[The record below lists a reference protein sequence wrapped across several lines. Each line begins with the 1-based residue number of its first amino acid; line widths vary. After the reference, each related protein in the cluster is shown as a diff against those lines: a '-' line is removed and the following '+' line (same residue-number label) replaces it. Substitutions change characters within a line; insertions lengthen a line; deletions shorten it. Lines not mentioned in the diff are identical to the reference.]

1 MEADMKIAV
10 IGAKGLPSRISGL
23 EVYVDNVCTGL
34 AEDFE
39 ITVFGRKRYCDE
51 IVKSYKGIRIVHI
64 PSINTKH
71 LDAVSYSFFATIAA
85 IFKGYDVFWYQALG
99 PAVTA
104 FLPKL
109 FGKKILSTVH
119 GLDWKREKFGKL
131 ASYVLKKGEKA
142 IAKYADGI
150 IVLNGSDA
158 SYFLKTWRRKTDV
171 IPNGVK
177 EARYAAAKSI
187 TENYGVNKGDYFLF
201 LSRLVPEKNVHCLI
215 QAFQELDTDK
225 KLIIAGKGVHT
236 SLYENE
242 VRKMA
247 RNSGNIQFAGYVEG
261 TLLEELYSN
270 AYAYILP
277 STIEG
282 QSIGLLEAMS
292 YGLPCIVSDIPE
304 NIGVIK
310 DAGLSFASNNA
321 GALRDILKFAID
333 HPVEL
338 KAMGIKARELAF
350 AEHDWEKTVR
360 RTKEAINR
368 CI

>member
-1 MEADMKIAV
+1 MKIAV

-23 EVYVDNVCTGL
+23 EVYVDNVCAGM
-34 AEDFE
+34 AKDFE

-51 IVKSYKGIRIVHI
+51 IVKRYKGIRIVHI
-64 PSINTKH
+64 PSVNTKH
-71 LDAVSYSFFATIAA
+71 LDAISYSFFATIAA
-85 IFKGYDVFWYQALG
+85 VFGGYDIFWYQALG

-104 FLPKL
+104 FIPKL

-150 IVLNGSDA
+150 IVLNESDA
-158 SYFLKTWRRKTDV
+158 GYFLKTWNRRADV
-171 IPNGVK
+171 IYNGVK
-177 EARYAAAKSI
+177 TARFAAANNI
-187 TENYGVNKGDYFLF
+187 TEKYGLKTGEYFLF

-215 QAFQELDTDK
+215 QAFQALDTDK

-242 VRKMA
+242 VKKMA
-247 RNSGNIQFAGYVEG
+247 RNSGNIQFTGYVEG
-261 TLLEELYSN
+261 ALLEELYSN

-304 NIGVIK
+304 NAGVIR
-310 DAGLSFASNNA
+310 DAGISFALNDM
-321 GALRDILKFAID
+321 GALRDVLQYAID

-338 KAMGIKARELAF
+338 KAMGVKARELALK
-350 AEHDWEKTVR
+350 EHDWKKTIR
-360 RTKEAINR
+360 STKEVIER

>member
-1 MEADMKIAV
+1 MKIAV

-23 EVYVDNVCTGL
+23 EVYVNNVCTGL
-34 AEDFE
+34 AADFE
-39 ITVFGRKRYCDE
+39 ITVFVRKRYCDE
-51 IVKSYKGIRIVHI
+51 IVKRYKGVRIVHI

-85 IFKGYDVFWYQALG
+85 IFGGYDIFWYQALG

-150 IVLNGSDA
+150 IVLNESDA
-158 SYFLKTWRRKTDV
+158 DYFLKTWKRKAYV

-177 EARYAAAKSI
+177 AAHYAAAKSI
-187 TENYGVNKGDYFLF
+187 TGKYRIKKGEYFLF

-215 QAFQELDTDK
+215 RAFQKLETDK
-225 KLIIAGKGVHT
+225 KLMIAGKGVHT

-247 RNSGNIQFAGYVEG
+247 RNSENIQFAGYVEG

-304 NIGVIK
+304 NTGVIG
-310 DAGLSFASNNA
+310 DAGLSFASNDVE
-321 GALRDILKFAID
+321 ALKDRLKFAID
-333 HPVEL
+333 HPKEL
-338 KAMGIKARELAF
+338 RVMGAKAREVALK
-350 AEHDWEKTVR
+350 EHDWEKTIR
-360 RTKEAINR
+360 CTKEVIDR

>member
-1 MEADMKIAV
+1 MEAYMKIAV

-51 IVKSYKGIRIVHI
+51 IVKRYKGVRIVHI
-64 PSINTKH
+64 PSVNTKH
-71 LDAVSYSFFATIAA
+71 LDAVSYSFFAVIAA
-85 IFKGYDVFWYQALG
+85 IFKGYDIFWYQALG
-99 PAVTA
+99 PAITA

-131 ASYVLKKGEKA
+131 ASYVLKRGEKA
-142 IAKYADGI
+142 IARHADEI
-150 IVLNGSDA
+150 IVLNESDA
-158 SYFLKTWRRKTDV
+158 SYFLKTWQRKADV

-177 EARYAAAKSI
+177 AARYAEAKNI
-187 TENYGVNKGDYFLF
+187 MEKYGIKTGEYFLF

-225 KLIIAGKGVHT
+225 TLMIAGKGVHT

-247 RNSGNIQFAGYVEG
+247 RNSKNIQFAGYVEG
-261 TLLEELYSN
+261 ILLEELYSN

-304 NIGVIK
+304 NTGVIK
-310 DAGLSFASNNA
+310 DAGLSFASNDVD
-321 GALRDILKFAID
+321 ALRDMLKFAID
-333 HPVEL
+333 HPMEL
-338 KAMGIKARELAF
+338 RELGRKARELALK
-350 AEHDWEKTVR
+350 EHDWKRTVR
-360 RTKEAINR
+360 HTKEVINR